1 MKKLII
7 IILTF
12 ICLTSYSN
20 NGKIPQNTS
29 EINFVVKTDNKK
41 IIVEIYK
48 DKRVIYRD
56 RTSEDKRYYF
66 VNVDPGKYTV
76 KFIDE
81 KNNTI
86 DVKKYIIK
94 KQV

>member
-1 MKKLII
+1 MKKILI
-7 IILTF
+7 IILTL
-12 ICLTSYSN
+12 ISLTSYSN
-20 NGKIPQNTS
+20 NGRPQTTP

-41 IIVEIYK
+41 IIIEIYK
-48 DKRVIYRD
+48 DKKVIYRD

-66 VNVDPGKYTV
+66 VNVRPGKYVV

-81 KNNTI
+81 NNNVV
-86 DVKKYIIK
+86 DVKKYFVVK